1 MLEYSAMGCKIRKY
15 LLNIFEVSKKNLN
28 LQINPIWMIMDVKKT
43 IEETKICVI
52 GLGYVGLP
60 LARLFSTKFETIGFD
75 MNQSRVDALMTG
87 HDATLEVS
95 DELLQDAI
103 KNHGFRCTT
112 NLEEIKQCNF
122 YVVAVPT
129 PVDSDNRPDLKPLWG
144 ASETVGKV
152 ISKGD
157 VVVYESTVY
166 PGVTEEECLP
176 VVERVSGL
184 KFNVDFYAG
193 YSPER
198 INPGDKLHTVEK
210 IKKVTSGSLPEIA
223 DYVDAVYNSVL
234 INGTHKAPSI
244 KVAEAS
250 KIIENS
256 QRDVNIAFMNE
267 LAKIFNAMGIDTHD
281 VIEAA
286 SSKWNFIKLSPGL
299 VGGHCISVDP
309 YYLIQKAQV
318 YGVLPRIMHASRRL
332 NDGMGAY
339 VANQTIKCMNKKGVM
354 VKNAR
359 ILILGITFK
368 ENCPDIRNTKV
379 VDIYHTLR
387 EYTPNIT
394 VFDPWANAEH
404 VKEEYGVEISSQ
416 LPAISSQRYDAVI
429 LAVAHKEFLDM
440 DVKTFVREGGVI
452 YDVKGILPR
461 EIVDGRL

>member
-1 MLEYSAMGCKIRKY
+1 MKEI
-15 LLNIFEVSKKNLN
+15 
-28 LQINPIWMIMDVKKT
+28 
-43 IEETKICVI
+43 KICVI

-60 LARLFSTKFETIGFD
+60 LARLFSTKFETVGFD
-75 MNQSRVDALMTG
+75 MNQKRVDALMSG

-95 DELLQDAI
+95 DELLQEAI
-103 KNHGFRCTT
+103 NKHGFVCTT
-112 NLEEIKQCNF
+112 DMERIRACNF

-129 PVDSDNRPDLKPLWG
+129 PVDENNRPDLRPLWG

-157 VVVYESTVY
+157 IVVYESTVY

-176 VVERVSGL
+176 VIERVSGL
-184 KFNVDFYAG
+184 KYNGDFFAG

-198 INPGDKLHTVEK
+198 INPGDRQHTVEK
-210 IKKVTSGSLPEIA
+210 IKKVTSGSTPEIA
-223 DYVDAVYNSVL
+223 DIVDAVYNSVL

-318 YGVLPRIMHASRRL
+318 YGVLPRVMSSARRL

-339 VANQTIKCMNKKGVM
+339 VAEQTIKCMNKKGIV
-354 VKNAR
+354 VKDAK

-368 ENCPDIRNTKV
+368 ENCPDIRNTKI
-379 VDIYHTLR
+379 VDIYHTLL
-387 EYTPNIT
+387 EYTDNIT
-394 VFDPWANAEH
+394 IYDPWANKEN
-404 VKEEYGVEISSQ
+404 VKREYGVDVSNE
-416 LPAISSQRYDAVI
+416 LPAEMYDAVI
-429 LAVAHKEFLDM
+429 LAVAHDEFLSM
-440 DVKTFVREGGVI
+440 DIRKLVKDTGVV
-452 YDVKGILPR
+452 YDVKGILDR
-461 EIVDGRL
+461 SIVDGRL

>member
-1 MLEYSAMGCKIRKY
+1 MK
-15 LLNIFEVSKKNLN
+15 
-28 LQINPIWMIMDVKKT
+28 D
-43 IEETKICVI
+43 TKICVI

-60 LARLFSTKFETIGFD
+60 LARLFSTKYETIGFD
-75 MNQSRVDALMTG
+75 MNQARVDALMTG

-95 DELLQDAI
+95 DDLLQDAI

-112 NLEEIKQCNF
+112 NLEEIKKCNF

-129 PVDSDNRPDLKPLWG
+129 PVDADNRPDLRPLWG

-198 INPGDKLHTVEK
+198 INPGDKQHTVEK
-210 IKKVTSGSLPEIA
+210 IKKVTSGSTSEIA

-234 INGTHKAPSI
+234 VNGTHKAPSI

-318 YGVLPRIMHASRRL
+318 YGVLPRVMRASRRL

-339 VANQTIKCMNKKGVM
+339 VANQTIKFMNKKGVL
-354 VKNAR
+354 VKNAKV
-359 ILILGITFK
+359 LILGITFK

-404 VKEEYGVEISSQ
+404 VFQEYGVTVTNEKPNEQ
-416 LPAISSQRYDAVI
+416 YDAVI

-440 DVKTFVREGGVI
+440 DVKAFAREGGVI

-461 EIVDGRL
+461 DIIDGRL